1 MGNLKKFVGDYAYS
15 YIKNIAVDQDKLKKA
30 LVTPQNARNVF
41 SELDEFQIK
50 SICSEI
56 SANDTFGT
64 IRETTQEEIIEDFKK
79 AGYDTVIFDDEK
91 RIAECEK
98 YYAAG
103 EVICTY
109 NNLSGRM
116 SQYHMLVAIKKDIDK
131 IQRSKNPKRE
141 DEYGTSILNIQIA
154 KNGSHMSIKNRYN
167 HTVSECDSTLNNN
180 LDLLIPGLQA
190 KVLGYYKI
198 ACLNKNKNYY
208 RDIVNINGIYLKY
221 DTEVENVYFGN
232 FVLDNISGVRF
243 ADNGRYYV
251 NNCWVDSYSD
261 TPCVL
266 DFHNKKVIKLFN
278 ERNQISKGTLLT
290 RAMKENLLHSGNKEK
305 IDELNIV
312 FDNALKELLQ
322 CRKKALQYIACCY
335 GYDFQKPFKVTGLLG
350 KFTANS
356 IKKITGSDNG
366 ILLVCKGAEVRCV
379 KLNAGKFD
387 TDVEF
392 LRETYDCLKFLRE
405 TYDCLINYYYRKY
418 DFESDRKSGKLGVF
432 IIQQDAKYKRE
443 VKKSSNSYYYYHNED
458 EFDKS
463 GFNITEARNQL
474 KSRLYKYK
482 ADKKKREVDLIS
494 YEADLKEIKKMFQT
508 LKEKIILKLTKAQ
521 TIDEYKNVEDVFNFR
536 FIWMAQDIKKFE
548 QKVIQNGFDSV
559 EEAADSIKEL
569 KEKITE
575 KTKELD

>member
-15 YIKNIAVDQDKLKKA
+15 YIKNIAVDQEKLRKA

-50 SICSEI
+50 SICAEI

-79 AGYDTVIFDDEK
+79 AGYDTVIFDNKEK
-91 RIAECEK
+91 IAECKK

-131 IQRSKNPKRE
+131 IQRSKTPQRE

-180 LDLLIPGLQA
+180 LDLLVPGLQA
-190 KVLGYYKI
+190 KVLGYYNI
-198 ACLNKNKNYY
+198 ASLNKNKTYY
-208 RDIVNINGIYLKY
+208 RDITKINGVYLKY
-221 DTEVENVYFGN
+221 FTEVENVYFGN
-232 FVLDNISGVRF
+232 FVLDSKNGVRF

-251 NNCWVDSYSD
+251 NTDYDNL
-261 TPCVL
+261 CVL
-266 DFHNKKVIKLFN
+266 DFHDKKVIKLFN

-290 RAMKENLLHSGNKEK
+290 RAMKENLLHSGNKEC
-305 IDELNIV
+305 IDGLNIV

-322 CRKKALQYIACCY
+322 CRRKALQFLACCY

-356 IKKITGSDNG
+356 IKKMTGSYDG
-366 ILLVCKGAEVRCV
+366 ILLVCKGTEVRCV
-379 KLNAGKFD
+379 ELNRGKFEV
-387 TDVEF
+387 DVP
-392 LRETYDCLKFLRE
+392 RDKYK
-405 TYDCLINYYYRKY
+405 YSINEYYAKY
-418 DFESDRKSGKLGVF
+418 DFEADRKSGKLGVF

-443 VKKSSNSYYYYHNED
+443 AKRTSSSYYYYSNRCSD

-463 GFNITEARNQL
+463 GCNITEARQAL
-474 KSRLYKYK
+474 KYRLNSYK
-482 ADKKKREVDLIS
+482 ADKRKREVDSIS
-494 YEADLKEIKKMFQT
+494 YEADLKEIKEMFQT
-508 LKEKIILKLTKAQ
+508 LKEKILIKLSEAKTTEEYRSIEDIFNYKFVWMVRDIEEFEIKVMQ
-521 TIDEYKNVEDVFNFR
+521 NKFHTI
-536 FIWMAQDIKKFE
+536 
-548 QKVIQNGFDSV
+548 
-559 EEAADSIKEL
+559 EEATGSITRL
-569 KEKITE
+569 KEQIEVKIR
-575 KTKELD
+575 KIDGKEEVD

>member
-15 YIKNIAVDQDKLKKA
+15 YIKNIAVDQEKLRKA

-50 SICSEI
+50 SICAEI

-79 AGYDTVIFDDEK
+79 AGYDTVIFDDEEK
-91 RIAECEK
+91 IAECKK
-98 YYAAG
+98 YYATG

-131 IQRSKNPKRE
+131 IQRSKNPQRE

-180 LDLLIPGLQA
+180 LDLLVPGLQA
-190 KVLGYYKI
+190 KVLGYYNI
-198 ACLNKNKNYY
+198 ASLDKNKTYY
-208 RDIVNINGIYLKY
+208 RNIAKINGVYLKY
-221 DTEVENVYFGN
+221 VTEVENVYFGN
-232 FVLDNISGVRF
+232 FVLDSKNGVKF

-251 NNCWVDSYSD
+251 NTDCDNL
-261 TPCVL
+261 CVL
-266 DFHNKKVIKLFN
+266 DFHDKKVIKLFN
-278 ERNQISKGTLLT
+278 ESNQISKGTLLT
-290 RAMKENLLHSGNKEK
+290 RAMKRNLLHSGNKEH

-312 FDNALKELLQ
+312 FENTLKELLQ
-322 CRKKALQYIACCY
+322 CRRKALQFLACCY

-356 IKKITGSDNG
+356 IKKMTGSYDG
-366 ILLVCKGAEVRCV
+366 ILLVCKGTEVRCV
-379 KLNAGKFD
+379 ELNRGVFE
-387 TDVEF
+387 VEIP
-392 LRETYDCLKFLRE
+392 RDKYKYSIAE
-405 TYDCLINYYYRKY
+405 YYRKC
-418 DFESDRKSGKLGVF
+418 DFEEDRKSGKLGVF

-443 VKKSSNSYYYYHNED
+443 VKRTSSPYYCSSD

-463 GFNITEARNQL
+463 GCNITETRQAL
-474 KSRLYKYK
+474 KYRLNKYK
-482 ADKKKREVDLIS
+482 ADKRKREVDSIS
-494 YEADLKEIKKMFQT
+494 YEADLKEIKEMFQT
-508 LKEKIILKLTKAQ
+508 LKEKLLVKLSEAKTRE
-521 TIDEYKNVEDVFNFR
+521 EYSSIENIFNYRFVWMVRDIENFETNVTQNKFHTVKEATD
-536 FIWMAQDIKKFE
+536 DIK
-548 QKVIQNGFDSV
+548 S
-559 EEAADSIKEL
+559 L
-569 KEKITE
+569 KEQIEVKIR
-575 KTKELD
+575 KIDGKEEVD

>member
-15 YIKNIAVDQDKLKKA
+15 YIKNIAVDQEKLRKA

-50 SICSEI
+50 SICAEI

-79 AGYDTVIFDDEK
+79 AGYNTVIFDDEEK
-91 RIAECEK
+91 IAECKK

-131 IQRSKNPKRE
+131 IQRSKTPKRE

-180 LDLLIPGLQA
+180 LDLLVPGLQA
-190 KVLGYYKI
+190 KVLGYYNI
-198 ACLNKNKNYY
+198 ASLNKNKTYY
-208 RDIVNINGIYLKY
+208 RNIAKINGVYLKY
-221 DTEVENVYFGN
+221 VTEVENVYFGN
-232 FVLDNISGVRF
+232 FVLDSKNGVRF

-251 NNCWVDSYSD
+251 NTDRDNI
-261 TPCVL
+261 CVL
-266 DFHNKKVIKLFN
+266 DFHDKKVIKLFG

-290 RAMKENLLHSGNKEK
+290 RAMKENLLYSGNKER
-305 IDELNIV
+305 INELNIV
-312 FDNALKELLQ
+312 FENALQELLQ
-322 CRKKALQYIACCY
+322 CRRKALQFIACGY

-356 IKKITGSDNG
+356 IKKITGSNSG
-366 ILLVCKGAEVRCV
+366 ILLICKGTEVCCV
-379 KLNAGKFD
+379 ELNTGKYE
-387 TDVEF
+387 VEVP
-392 LRETYDCLKFLRE
+392 REKYK
-405 TYDCLINYYYRKY
+405 YSISNYYTKY
-418 DFESDRKSGKLGVF
+418 DFEEDRKSGKLGVF
-432 IIQQDAKYKRE
+432 IIQQDAKYKRK
-443 VKKSSNSYYYYHNED
+443 VKRTSSYSYCYSNSRSD

-463 GFNITEARNQL
+463 GCNITEARQAL
-474 KSRLYKYK
+474 KYRLDNYK
-482 ADKKKREVDLIS
+482 ADKRKREVDSIS
-494 YEADLKEIKKMFQT
+494 YEADLKEIKEMFQILKKKLVLRLSEAKT
-508 LKEKIILKLTKAQ
+508 SEDYKNIESVFNYSFTCMVRDMEDFETKVMQNKFRTVKEATNSIANLKEKI
-521 TIDEYKNVEDVFNFR
+521 
-536 FIWMAQDIKKFE
+536 
-548 QKVIQNGFDSV
+548 
-559 EEAADSIKEL
+559 
-569 KEKITE
+569 KEKIKILE
-575 KTKELD
+575 GSESYADY

>member
-15 YIKNIAVDQDKLKKA
+15 YIKNIAVDQEKLRKA

-50 SICSEI
+50 SICAEI

-79 AGYDTVIFDDEK
+79 AGYDTVIFDDEEK
-91 RIAECEK
+91 IAECKK

-131 IQRSKNPKRE
+131 IQRSKTPQRE

-167 HTVSECDSTLNNN
+167 HTVSECDSTFNNN
-180 LDLLIPGLQA
+180 LDLLVPGLQA
-190 KVLGYYKI
+190 KVLGYYNI
-198 ACLNKNKNYY
+198 ASLNKNKTYY
-208 RDIVNINGIYLKY
+208 RDITKINGVYLKY
-221 DTEVENVYFGN
+221 VTEVENVYFGN
-232 FVLDNISGVRF
+232 FILDSKNGVRF

-251 NNCWVDSYSD
+251 NTDRDNL
-261 TPCVL
+261 CVL
-266 DFHNKKVIKLFN
+266 DFHDKKIIKLFN

-290 RAMKENLLHSGNKEK
+290 RAMKENLLHSGNKEH

-322 CRKKALQYIACCY
+322 CRRKALQFIADCY

-356 IKKITGSDNG
+356 IQKITGSNNG
-366 ILLVCKGAEVRCV
+366 ILLACKGTEVCCV
-379 KLNAGKFD
+379 ELNTGKFK
-387 TDVEF
+387 VEVP
-392 LRETYDCLKFLRE
+392 RDKYKYSID
-405 TYDCLINYYYRKY
+405 DYYAKY
-418 DFESDRKSGKLGVF
+418 SFEEDRKSGKLGVF
-432 IIQQDAKYKRE
+432 IIQQDAKYKRV
-443 VKKSSNSYYYYHNED
+443 VKRTSSSYYCYSNHSSD

-463 GFNITEARNQL
+463 GCNITEARQAL
-474 KSRLYKYK
+474 KYRLNTYK
-482 ADKKKREVDLIS
+482 ADKRKREVDSIS
-494 YEADLKEIKKMFQT
+494 YEADLKEIKEMFQT
-508 LKEKIILKLTKAQ
+508 LKEKLVLRLSEAKTSE
-521 TIDEYKNVEDVFNFR
+521 DYKNINNILDYRFVWMVKDIENFETNVTQNK
-536 FIWMAQDIKKFE
+536 FCTVKEATDDIK
-548 QKVIQNGFDSV
+548 S
-559 EEAADSIKEL
+559 L
-569 KEKITE
+569 KEQIEVKIR
-575 KTKELD
+575 KIDGKEEVENYAENN

>member
-131 IQRSKNPKRE
+131 IQRSKTPQRD

-167 HTVSECDSTLNNN
+167 HTVSECDNTLNNN

-198 ACLNKNKNYY
+198 ACLNKSKNYY

-366 ILLVCKGAEVRCV
+366 ILLVCKGAKVYCV

-392 LRETYDCLKFLRE
+392 LREAYDCLKFLRE

-418 DFESDRKSGKLGVF
+418 NFESDRKSGKLGVF

-508 LKEKIILKLTKAQ
+508 LKEKIILKLTEAQ

>member
-15 YIKNIAVDQDKLKKA
+15 YIKNIAVDQEKLRKA

-50 SICSEI
+50 SICAEI

-79 AGYDTVIFDDEK
+79 AGYDTVIFDDEE
-91 RIAECEK
+91 RIAECKK

-131 IQRSKNPKRE
+131 IQRSKTPRRE
-141 DEYGTSILNIQIA
+141 DEYGISILNIQIA

-180 LDLLIPGLQA
+180 LDLLVPGLQA
-190 KVLGYYKI
+190 KVLGYYNI
-198 ACLNKNKNYY
+198 ASLNKNKNYY
-208 RDIVNINGIYLKY
+208 KNIVNINGVYLKY
-221 DTEVENVYFGN
+221 VTEVENVYFGN
-232 FVLDNISGVRF
+232 FVLDSKNGVRF

-251 NNCWVDSYSD
+251 NTDRDNL
-261 TPCVL
+261 CVL
-266 DFHNKKVIKLFN
+266 DFHDKKVIKLLD

-290 RAMKENLLHSGNKEK
+290 RAMKENLLHSDNKER
-305 IDELNIV
+305 INELNIV

-322 CRKKALQYIACCY
+322 CRRKALQFLACCY

-356 IKKITGSDNG
+356 IQKMTGSYDG
-366 ILLVCKGAEVRCV
+366 ILLVCKGTEVRCV
-379 KLNAGKFD
+379 ELNTGKFE
-387 TDVEF
+387 VEIP
-392 LRETYDCLKFLRE
+392 RDKYKYSIDE
-405 TYDCLINYYYRKY
+405 YYRKC
-418 DFESDRKSGKLGVF
+418 DFEEDRKSGKLGVF
-432 IIQQDAKYKRE
+432 IIQQDTEYKRE
-443 VKKSSNSYYYYHNED
+443 VKRTSSSYYYYSNSNSDED

-463 GFNITEARNQL
+463 GCNITETRRAL
-474 KSRLYKYK
+474 KYRLNSYK
-482 ADKKKREVDLIS
+482 ADKRKREVDSIS
-494 YEADLKEIKKMFQT
+494 YEADLKEIKEMFQT
-508 LKEKIILKLTKAQ
+508 LKEKLLVKLSEAKT
-521 TIDEYKNVEDVFNFR
+521 TDEYRSIEDVFDYTFV
-536 FIWMAQDIKKFE
+536 WMVRDIEKFE
-548 QKVIQNGFDSV
+548 TKVMQNKFRTV
-559 EEAADSIKEL
+559 KEATDDIAGL
-569 KEKITE
+569 KEQIVKKIR
-575 KTKELD
+575 KIDGKEEVD